1 MIFIL
6 EEQNKMNTFAV
17 SIGSF
22 LQFYQGK
29 LNNPRKAVEATAFLF
44 FAPSGSGIT
53 AGSFRFSP
61 VPFQCSRF
69 HPHTD

>member
-29 LNNPRKAVEATAFLF
+29 LNNQRRAAASTAFLF
-44 FAPSGSGIT
+44 LSVRPVSGC
-53 AGSFRFSP
+53 SFP
-61 VPFQCSRF
+61 M
-69 HPHTD
+69 

>member
-29 LNNPRKAVEATAFLF
+29 LNNQRRAAASTAFLF
-44 FAPSGSGIT
+44 FIRPSGFGLL
-53 AGSFRFSP
+53 FP
-61 VPFQCSRF
+61 M
-69 HPHTD
+69 